1 MISLHHE
8 MIYTLDVEGP
18 LEGSDDAAGA
28 RHQWWQMTRATLV
41 GSRIH
46 ASTPMPGIDWF
57 APDRDGFGRPHVR
70 LPLRTDDGA
79 VILLEY
85 RGVVQATA
93 AFTTAVAADRPTEWG
108 DQYMRMALLF
118 ETTAGRYR
126 WLTQSLF
133 VARGRLAGAKQIEYD
148 VYRVE

>member
-1 MISLHHE
+1 MISLRHE
-8 MIYTLDVEGP
+8 MVYTLDVEGP
-18 LEGSDDAAGA
+18 LDAPGDADA
-28 RHQWWQMTRATLV
+28 RHRWWQMSRATLA
-41 GSRIH
+41 GPRIS

-70 LPLRTDDGA
+70 LPFRTDDGA
-79 VILLEY
+79 LVLLEY
-85 RGVVQATA
+85 RGVVQATD
-93 AFTTAVAADRPTEWG
+93 AFTAAVAADRPTAWS

-118 ETTAGRYR
+118 ETTSDRYR

-133 VARGRLAGAKQIEYD
+133 IARGRLTGTKQIEYD